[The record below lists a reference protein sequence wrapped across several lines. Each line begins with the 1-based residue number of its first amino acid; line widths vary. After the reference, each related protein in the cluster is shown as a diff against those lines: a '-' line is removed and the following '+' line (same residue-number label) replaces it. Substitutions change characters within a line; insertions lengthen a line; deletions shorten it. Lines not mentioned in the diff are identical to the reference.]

1 MSLNV
6 KKAKLAKRIG
16 QMELTLTGLLDEFLR
31 SNKRVD
37 RDRVIKKRE
46 EIRTAKYI
54 LDEYI

>member
-1 MSLNV
+1 
-6 KKAKLAKRIG
+6 
-16 QMELTLTGLLDEFLR
+16 MEKTLTGLLDEFLR